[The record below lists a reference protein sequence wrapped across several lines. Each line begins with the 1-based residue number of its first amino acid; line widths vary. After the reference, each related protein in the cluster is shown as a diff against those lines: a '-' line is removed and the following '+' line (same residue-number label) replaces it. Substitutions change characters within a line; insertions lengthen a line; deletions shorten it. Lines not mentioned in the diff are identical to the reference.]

1 MRRLVLIC
9 LASLAVLVPV
19 AANAMKVERVVS
31 PGGIEAWLV
40 EERTV
45 PVLVL
50 DVNWRGGGAAQ
61 DPAGKTGTA
70 FMMAGLMNE
79 GAGDLDS
86 LAFQAAMADKA
97 ISLYFSADKDDL
109 SASLVTLGEN
119 RKRAFELLR
128 LALSKPR
135 FDPEAIERGR
145 AQVLSILAGERD
157 DPDSM
162 AARAWSAAAFPG
174 HPYALPVKG
183 TPETVNAIDR
193 ADIVAFS
200 QRVLARGNM
209 KIAVV
214 GPITAKE
221 LGPLLDSTFGALPSE
236 PKLVPVA
243 DVTVAAPPAAPI
255 VVPQDNAQS
264 VVLFGGTGIDRSD
277 PDFIPAFVMNYVLGG
292 GGFSSRLMD
301 EVREKRGLAYGIYSG
316 FDDYQ
321 HASVWLGQYGTRNAQ
336 AGQSLALTRR
346 EVALMAQKGITS
358 DELANAKTYLTG
370 SYPLHFDSNGG
381 IAAQL
386 ISIQVQDLGID
397 YVNRRNALIEA
408 VTLDD
413 VARVSK
419 RLLKPDSLL
428 ITAVGKPNFEDQS
441 IPPAKPGLV
450 KPRSTGPS
458 EQRP

>member
-9 LASLAVLVPV
+9 LASLALIMPV
-19 AANAMKVERVVS
+19 AANAMNIQRVVS

-40 EERTV
+40 EEHSV

-50 DVNWRGGGAAQ
+50 DVNWRGSGAAQ

-70 FMMAGLMNE
+70 YMMAGLMNE

-86 LAFQAAMADKA
+86 PAFQAALADKA
-97 ISLYFSADKDDL
+97 ISLYFDADKDDL
-109 SASLVTLGEN
+109 SASLTTLGEN
-119 RKRAFELLR
+119 RGRAFELLR

-135 FDPEAIERGR
+135 FDSEAIERGR
-145 AQVLSILAGERD
+145 AQVLSALASESD

-162 AARAWSAAAFPG
+162 AARAWYAAAFPG

-183 TPETVNAIDR
+183 TPETVTQISR
-193 ADIVAFS
+193 ADLVAFS

-221 LGPLLDSTFGALPSE
+221 LGPLLDRTFGTLPSE

-243 DVTVAAPPAAPI
+243 DVTVAAPPSAPI

-264 VVLFGGTGIDRSD
+264 AVLFGETGINRSD
-277 PDFIPAFVMNYVLGG
+277 PDFMPAYVMNYVLGG
-292 GGFSSRLMD
+292 GGFSSRLMN
-301 EVREKRGLAYGIYSG
+301 EVREKRGLAYGIDSG
-316 FDDYQ
+316 FYAYE
-321 HASVWLGQYGTRNAQ
+321 HAPVWLGQYGTRNAQ

-346 EVALMAQKGITS
+346 EMARMAQKGITA

-370 SYPLHFDSNGG
+370 SYPLHFDSNAG
-381 IAAQL
+381 IASQL
-386 ISIQVQDLGID
+386 LSIQVQDLGID
-397 YVNRRNALIEA
+397 YVNRRNALVEA

-419 RLLKPDSLL
+419 RLLHPDALL
-428 ITAVGKPNFEDQS
+428 VTAVGRPNFKDQS
-441 IPPAKPGLV
+441 IPPAKPGQT
-450 KPRSTGPS
+450 KPVPAEPS
-458 EQRP
+458 EERP